1 MDIDTQRIMGSP
13 FTIGGLG
20 SLVALKF
27 APGASWLERATNVGS
42 GMLVAGYAAPAL
54 AEWLQFKSEGLGNAA
69 AFVVGLLGMSLIAA
83 VFQGIRDLK
92 LAEIISGWLAR
103 R

>member
-1 MDIDTQRIMGSP
+1 MNLDGDHILGSP

-27 APGASWLERATNVGS
+27 APGATWWERATNVGS
-42 GMLVAGYAAPAL
+42 GMLVAGYGAPAL
-54 AEWLQFKSEGLGNAA
+54 VEWLQFKSQGLGNAA
-69 AFVVGLLGMSLIAA
+69 AFIIGLLGMSLIAA
-83 VFQGIRDLK
+83 VFQGIRDLR
-92 LAEIISGWLAR
+92 LADIISGWLAR